1 MSDILEMQT
10 DIVPRLRNERFN
22 SSTDDIAIKRAKNKK
37 YYVPKVSVY
46 SELKFPVCGELFV
59 FREDGVLL
67 PAKICKRFLPSQ
79 NALPKALPISC
90 LLKLLGLSRP
100 QYA

>member
-1 MSDILEMQT
+1 MQT

-37 YYVPKVSVY
+37 YYVLKVSVY

-67 PAKICKRFLPSQ
+67 PADM
-79 NALPKALPISC
+79 
-90 LLKLLGLSRP
+90 
-100 QYA
+100 